1 MGDVIPHDIVA
12 AYRAR
17 RTMLA
22 TAPKTEPGDSF
33 RHIADIVRECVIRVA
48 ETKIENWRRSSHG

>member
-1 MGDVIPHDIVA
+1 MADIIPVDIVA

-22 TAPKTEPGDSF
+22 VTPKTEPGDSF
-33 RHIADIVRECVIRVA
+33 RHIADIVRDCVIKVA
-48 ETKIENWRRSSHG
+48 DTKIENWRRSNG